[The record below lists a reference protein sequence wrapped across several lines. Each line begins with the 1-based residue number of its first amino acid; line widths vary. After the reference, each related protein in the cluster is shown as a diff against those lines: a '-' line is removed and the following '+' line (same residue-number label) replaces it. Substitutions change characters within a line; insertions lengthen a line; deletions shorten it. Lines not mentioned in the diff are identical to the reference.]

1 MSTIVNGT
9 QRTFTATG
17 TMSAYILAK
26 LDTDGTVS
34 TATKVASGETRV
46 GFTTREVLTAG
57 DSTGI
62 ALLNGGG
69 TAYGIAAGTITNA
82 GTALYGASGGKVS
95 PTLTSAGGVVGFS
108 LTSAAANDVI
118 EVLLHESA

>member
-1 MSTIVNGT
+1 MSTVINGT

-17 TMSAYILAK
+17 TMSAYILSK
-26 LDTDGTVS
+26 IGTDGTVS
-34 TATKVASGETRV
+34 TATQVASGETRV
-46 GFTTREVLTAG
+46 GFTTREVLSAG

-82 GTALYGASGGKVS
+82 GTALYGGSGGKLGTTAS
-95 PTLTSAGGVVGFS
+95 GGVVGFS

>member
-1 MSTIVNGT
+1 MSTVINGT
-9 QRTFTATG
+9 QRTFTATE

-26 LDTDGTVS
+26 LETDGTVS
-34 TATKVASGETRV
+34 KASKVASGETRV

-57 DSTGI
+57 DSIGI

-69 TAYGIAAGTITNA
+69 TAYGISAGTITDA
-82 GTALYGASGGKVS
+82 GTALYGASGGKLGTTAS
-95 PTLTSAGGVVGFS
+95 GGVVGFS
-108 LTSAAANDVI
+108 LTSAVANDVI

>member
-1 MSTIVNGT
+1 MSTTIKNV

-17 TMSAYILAK
+17 TMSPYILAK
-26 LDTDGTVS
+26 VDTDGSVS

-69 TAYGIAAGTITNA
+69 TAYGTAHGTITNA
-82 GTALYGASGGKVS
+82 GTALYGGPGGKVS
-95 PTLTSAGGVVGFS
+95 PTASGGVIGFS
-108 LTSAAANDVI
+108 LTSSIAADDVI

>member
-1 MSTIVNGT
+1 MSTVINGT

-17 TMSAYILAK
+17 TMSAYILTK

-34 TATKVASGETRV
+34 TATEVTSGETRV
-46 GFTTREVLTAG
+46 GFTTREVLSAG

-82 GTALYGASGGKVS
+82 GTALYGASGGKLKTTAS
-95 PTLTSAGGVVGFS
+95 GGVVGFS

>member
-1 MSTIVNGT
+1 MSTVINGT

-17 TMSAYILAK
+17 TMSAYILTK

-34 TATKVASGETRV
+34 TATEVTSGETRV
-46 GFTTREVLTAG
+46 GFTTREVLSAG

-82 GTALYGASGGKVS
+82 GTALYGASGGKLG
-95 PTLTSAGGVVGFS
+95 TTASAGVVGFS

>member
-1 MSTIVNGT
+1 MSTVINGT

-17 TMSAYILAK
+17 TMSAYILSK
-26 LDTDGTVS
+26 LGTDGTVS
-34 TATKVASGETRV
+34 TATQVSSGETRV
-46 GFTTREVLTAG
+46 GFTTREVLSAG

-82 GTALYGASGGKVS
+82 GTALYGASGGKLGTTAS
-95 PTLTSAGGVVGFS
+95 GGVVGFS